1 MSASERLREACILV
15 LRKALFNRSVDA
27 RVTAVQGFLALCTRF
42 TDPTLWNEIT
52 TSLQRCFSQQLQ
64 VRQSLYASCIAAAAA
79 APACAPAL
87 VDLLEGHR
95 TRLLRGGR
103 SDSAPPFAIA
113 AVVPDKGDQQHQHQ
127 HQQQCQV
134 DSVGGLM
141 TALHVLSRC
150 GEVERTHAHLRDAVL
165 QFADGMVRCDME
177 DFEIDKAADFSDSAY
192 VRAKC
197 LFVCSCVFVCVCMS
211 VYVYVCVYVCVCVC
225 VCFCASVLLCF
236 CASVLLCCVCC
247 LLVTRSTNHAR
258 CC

>member
-103 SDSAPPFAIA
+103 SDSAPLFAIL
-113 AVVPDKGDQQHQHQ
+113 AVWPSWCLAERLNFCSNQTQG
-127 HQQQCQV
+127 
-134 DSVGGLM
+134 
-141 TALHVLSRC
+141 TSRISTPYW
-150 GEVERTHAHLRDAVL
+150 EKHYEKNRT
-165 QFADGMVRCDME
+165 E
-177 DFEIDKAADFSDSAY
+177 
-192 VRAKC
+192 
-197 LFVCSCVFVCVCMS
+197 
-211 VYVYVCVYVCVCVC
+211 
-225 VCFCASVLLCF
+225 
-236 CASVLLCCVCC
+236 
-247 LLVTRSTNHAR
+247 
-258 CC
+258 